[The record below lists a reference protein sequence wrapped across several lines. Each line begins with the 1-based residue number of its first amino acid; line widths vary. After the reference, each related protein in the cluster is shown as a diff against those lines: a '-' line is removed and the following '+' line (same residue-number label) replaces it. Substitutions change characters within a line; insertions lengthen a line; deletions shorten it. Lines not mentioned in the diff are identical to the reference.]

1 MKHSTFNYVRTQ
13 RQRHALS
20 EEELALLINQRAKS
34 SIALI
39 ESGDRL
45 PTLESA
51 FALQVVFGI
60 ELRQLFPDY
69 YDLVEDGVMRR
80 ANLLHESLEM
90 KDDARSL
97 TKRQLLEAMASR
109 HEISFDGA

>member
-1 MKHSTFNYVRTQ
+1 MKNSTFNYVRTQ

-34 SIALI
+34 SVALI

-51 FALQVVFGI
+51 FALQVVFGV
-60 ELRQLFPDY
+60 ELKQLFPDY
-69 YDLVEDGVMRR
+69 YEAVEDGVMRR
-80 ANLLHESLEM
+80 ASLLHERLEG
-90 KDDARSL
+90 KADIRSQA
-97 TKRQLLEAMASR
+97 KRELLEAMAQR
-109 HEISFDGA
+109 HEISFDGT

>member
-1 MKHSTFNYVRTQ
+1 MKHGTFNYVRTQ

-69 YDLVEDGVMRR
+69 YEQVEDGVMRR
-80 ANLLHESLEM
+80 ASLLHETLEA

-97 TKRQLLEAMASR
+97 TKRELLEAMASR